1 MGHDRVALSKTISH
15 ALRHAPQ
22 QYGLEPDA
30 AGWVDVESLLDAL
43 ARKRS
48 TWRGLTEADLVRLN
62 DEAEKRRFEIS
73 DGRIRALYGHSL
85 PGRIERPIEMPPRVI
100 YHGTPARSVAG
111 ILRDGLLPMR
121 RQYVH
126 LSEDQETAMRVGARR
141 PGRTVILEIDAASA
155 AGDGIRFRHG
165 NEDTWLADAIPARF
179 IHPAEGRQ

>member
-1 MGHDRVALSKTISH
+1 MERL
-15 ALRHAPQ
+15 
-22 QYGLEPDA
+22 LE
-30 AGWVDVESLLDAL
+30 AL
-43 ARKRS
+43 ARKRPA
-48 TWRGLTEADLVRLN
+48 WCGLTEADLVHLN

-85 PGRIERPIEMPPRVI
+85 PGRIDRPVETPPPVL
-100 YHGTPARSVAG
+100 YHGTPARSVAA

-141 PGRTVILEIDAASA
+141 VGRTVILEIDAAAA

-179 IHPAEGRQ
+179 IHVAERRQ